1 MLLLRIGSVCSPEN
15 NHLALTTSVFLN
27 SGIAIIYV
35 DNLLFTLRILRA
47 QHPKFGWRKDV
58 SRSFQAVC
66 TIVVVTLFILAIAI
80 IQSYYTLDTDI
91 RQICRKM
98 QLMGAT
104 IFFIA
109 AALPLLITSIAL
121 LVPRTGR
128 LDKFGQGSWKSKIIT
143 LFIASSCLSIA
154 AGYRMGTLWQDPV
167 TRNVDMPAYLDRPG
181 LYVALFCNELIVVF
195 LYAYMRVDQRFHAAN
210 GASGPGD
217 FRNNAENERTGVI
230 STTSVT
236 PDNATAAKPQKQIE
250 VDVQSVDSSDD
261 SEKGANVSTY
271 PNYKLDDIEAQHDED
286 SIYRS
291 VDTTRFTGLSTLS
304 GKTAV
309 QPSPQL

>member
-1 MLLLRIGSVCSPEN
+1 MLLLRIGSVCSPDN
-15 NHLALTTSVFLN
+15 IHLALTTSVFLN

-58 SRSFQAVC
+58 SRAFQAVC
-66 TIVVVTLFILAIAI
+66 TIVVITLFILAIAI
-80 IQSYYTLDTDI
+80 IQSYYTLDTDT

-109 AALPLLITSIAL
+109 ASLPLIITPIAL
-121 LVPRTGR
+121 LVPRSGR

-143 LFIASSCLSIA
+143 LIIASSCLSIA
-154 AGYRMGTLWQDPV
+154 AGYRMATLWQDPV
-167 TRNVDMPAYLDRPG
+167 PRNQDMPDYLDRPG
-181 LYVALFCNELIVVF
+181 LYVALFVNELIVVF

-217 FRNNAENERTGVI
+217 FRNNAENERTGAI
-230 STTSVT
+230 STSSVT
-236 PDNATAAKPQKQIE
+236 PDNTTTEKPHKQIE
-250 VDVQSVDSSDD
+250 VDVQSVDSSDG
-261 SEKGANVSTY
+261 SEGGINRTKY
-271 PNYKLDDIEAQHDED
+271 PSYKNDDIEAQRDED
-286 SIYRS
+286 SIYRN

-309 QPSPQL
+309 QASPQL